1 MAEQQSAVAS
11 GSLDGVNLTGDP
23 EEATLP
29 PDAEQPEA
37 TEVEQPAEAPE
48 PEPAAAPEPE
58 AEPDPAEATDEPDAP
73 PSPEDE
79 ERFTKGEEAADTKPK
94 GSPLRNYVVLV
105 EDEFDD
111 GKPYFTEVHR
121 VESRNAQNAMRKAF
135 KEIHGD
141 ADEGDATLVVVPETM
156 WRPTKVKIAK
166 TEKTTV
172 SFE

>member
-11 GSLDGVNLTGDP
+11 GTLDGINLSGEP

-29 PDAEQPEA
+29 PDAEAP
-37 TEVEQPAEAPE
+37 EVEQPVEAPEPVTE
-48 PEPAAAPEPE
+48 PEPAAEPE
-58 AEPDPAEATDEPDAP
+58 GEPDPAEADEATDEP
-73 PSPEDE
+73 EDE
-79 ERFTKGEEAADTKPK
+79 ARFTKDDEPADTKPK
-94 GSPLRNYVVLV
+94 GSPVRSYVVLREQTF
-105 EDEFDD
+105 EDESV
-111 GKPYFTEVHR
+111 YFTEVHK

-141 ADEGDATLVVVPETM
+141 AAEEGEATLVVVPETM
-156 WRPTKVKIAK
+156 WRPTKVRIAK